1 MNRVWKWASNPLALV
16 CVLRSEVVSGEPRGR
31 VYSKQRLTIVSTLNI
46 EYQEPRKV
54 SWSSFVMAM
63 TAKTQTGL
71 DFQDLAK
78 GGERNYS
85 CSFLVN
91 LDPDLMSLTNPGGN
105 FLDKARDALAAHT
118 TRIIEQIRQR

>member
-1 MNRVWKWASNPLALV
+1 
-16 CVLRSEVVSGEPRGR
+16 
-31 VYSKQRLTIVSTLNI
+31 
-46 EYQEPRKV
+46 
-54 SWSSFVMAM
+54 MAM

-105 FLDKARDALAAHT
+105 FLDQARDALVAHT
-118 TRIIEQIRQR
+118 TRIIRQIRQRLNYSVFCFNSKCTNVLLDYNH

>member
-1 MNRVWKWASNPLALV
+1 
-16 CVLRSEVVSGEPRGR
+16 
-31 VYSKQRLTIVSTLNI
+31 
-46 EYQEPRKV
+46 
-54 SWSSFVMAM
+54 MAM

-91 LDPDLMSLTNPGGN
+91 LDPDLIFLSNPAGGN
-105 FLDKARDALAAHT
+105 FLDQARNVLAGHT
-118 TRIIEQIRQR
+118 TRVIDQIVQR

>member
-1 MNRVWKWASNPLALV
+1 
-16 CVLRSEVVSGEPRGR
+16 
-31 VYSKQRLTIVSTLNI
+31 
-46 EYQEPRKV
+46 
-54 SWSSFVMAM
+54 MAM

-91 LDPDLMSLTNPGGN
+91 LDPDLMALTNPRGN

-118 TRIIEQIRQR
+118 TRIIEQIRQRQVQICSILSL

>member
-1 MNRVWKWASNPLALV
+1 
-16 CVLRSEVVSGEPRGR
+16 
-31 VYSKQRLTIVSTLNI
+31 
-46 EYQEPRKV
+46 
-54 SWSSFVMAM
+54 MAM

-91 LDPDLMSLTNPGGN
+91 LDPDLMSLTNPGGIS
-105 FLDKARDALAAHT
+105 L
-118 TRIIEQIRQR
+118 TRPGTPSQLTLQGLLSKSDRGKNVKPGFKNQSL